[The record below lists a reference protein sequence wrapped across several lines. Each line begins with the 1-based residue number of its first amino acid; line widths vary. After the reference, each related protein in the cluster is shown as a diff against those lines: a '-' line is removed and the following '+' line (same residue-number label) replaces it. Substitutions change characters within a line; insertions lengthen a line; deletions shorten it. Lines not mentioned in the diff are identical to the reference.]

1 MAILRSILRR
11 AFARGPKLRHEATT
25 ISADYA
31 RLNLQLHESRS
42 DYGTSGGQWAAKVIE
57 LSRQYRARE
66 VLDYGCGKQTLA
78 AALSGSGLRIIG
90 YDPAVPGLD
99 VPPKPADLLVC
110 TDVLEHV
117 EPEYIDKV
125 LDDLARCTRKVAL
138 VTVATRPASKTL
150 ADGRNA
156 HLTVQPFAWWRECFE
171 RRFVIVDMRERE
183 VADFVLVLRTRL

>member
-1 MAILRSILRR
+1 MTILRSILRR
-11 AFARGPKLRHEATT
+11 AFAPAPVLRHDATT

-31 RLNLQLHESRS
+31 RLNTQLHESRP
-42 DYGTSGGQWAAKVIE
+42 DYGTSGRQWADEVIE
-57 LSRQYRARE
+57 LARRYRARE

-99 VPPKPADLLVC
+99 APPKPADLLVC

-138 VTVATRPASKTL
+138 ITVATRPASKTL

-156 HLTVQPFAWWRECFE
+156 HLTVQPFAWWRASFE
-171 RRFVIVDMRERE
+171 RRFVIVDIRERE
-183 VADFVLVLRTRL
+183 DTDFVLVLRTSL